1 MRGVGEFP
9 WRPLSPVCSA
19 DKSLCLSEDWPCQV
33 WSPWRLWPRRALPTT
48 RLGALCRRGD
58 GGTEGPGPSGAEPGS
73 PALLGRGRGARPVPQ
88 KGRSGRTA
96 TGGRSHGGPRR
107 LQTLSR
113 NCLPGKCRDGS
124 GALSESRPQGSRAGG
139 GVHSGVPSRA
149 EPAPRTPTRRAP
161 GPLDVAPFGA
171 AAYDVALTPEA
182 VRRCPVKKTSVM
194 FGGRKICLDLRYIG
208 IYESESLIIITESGT
223 HLMVPLNA
231 ARSAERGHREPSAAG
246 PHPRL
251 AVLCLLNNSSPASH
265 GQERSRCKLWMR
277 APRRFVPSAPLAS
290 SSRAG
295 RQSRLCQPGRLPLRE
310 KVH

>member
-58 GGTEGPGPSGAEPGS
+58 GGTAGQSRAPRPCWGVVVGLALCRRKGGQEGRRQEAGATEARGVCRPFPGTAFRGSVGTAAAPSQRAAPGAAARAAVSTRECPAGPS
-73 PALLGRGRGARPVPQ
+73 LRP
-88 KGRSGRTA
+88 R
-96 TGGRSHGGPRR
+96 
-107 LQTLSR
+107 
-113 NCLPGKCRDGS
+113 
-124 GALSESRPQGSRAGG
+124 
-139 GVHSGVPSRA
+139 
-149 EPAPRTPTRRAP
+149 PAPRTPTRRAP

-208 IYESESLIIITESGT
+208 IYESESLMIITESGT

-295 RQSRLCQPGRLPLRE
+295 RQSRLCQPRRLPLRE

>member
-73 PALLGRGRGARPVPQ
+73 LALLGRGRGARPVPQ

-124 GALSESRPQGSRAGG
+124 GALSESRPRGSCAGG

-149 EPAPRTPTRRAP
+149 EPAPAPRAP
-161 GPLDVAPFGA
+161 HSDPPRPWPFGRGS
-171 AAYDVALTPEA
+171 LWCSCL
-182 VRRCPVKKTSVM
+182 RR
-194 FGGRKICLDLRYIG
+194 
-208 IYESESLIIITESGT
+208 GT
-223 HLMVPLNA
+223 YP
-231 ARSAERGHREPSAAG
+231 
-246 PHPRL
+246 
-251 AVLCLLNNSSPASH
+251 
-265 GQERSRCKLWMR
+265 
-277 APRRFVPSAPLAS
+277 
-290 SSRAG
+290 
-295 RQSRLCQPGRLPLRE
+295 
-310 KVH
+310 

>member
-1 MRGVGEFP
+1 MAFVAAPCPPHDTPRSPVQTRRRRHRGTRPQRGRAGLPGLAGAWSWGSPCAAEREVRKDGDRRQEPRRPAASADPFLELPSGEVSGRQR
-9 WRPLSPVCSA
+9 RPLREPPPGQPRGRRCPLGSA
-19 DKSLCLSEDWPCQV
+19 QQG
-33 WSPWRLWPRRALPTT
+33 RARARAPR
-48 RLGALCRRGD
+48 
-58 GGTEGPGPSGAEPGS
+58 
-73 PALLGRGRGARPVPQ
+73 PALRPAAPLALW
-88 KGRSGRTA
+88 TW
-96 TGGRSHGGPRR
+96 
-107 LQTLSR
+107 
-113 NCLPGKCRDGS
+113 LP
-124 GALSESRPQGSRAGG
+124 LVQ
-139 GVHSGVPSRA
+139 
-149 EPAPRTPTRRAP
+149 
-161 GPLDVAPFGA
+161 L
-171 AAYDVALTPEA
+171 LTTWHLPEA

-231 ARSAERGHREPSAAG
+231 ARSAEWGHREPSAAG
-246 PHPRL
+246 PRPHL

-265 GQERSRCKLWMR
+265 GQERSCCKLWMR

>member
-1 MRGVGEFP
+1 MAFVAAPCPPHDTPRSPVQTRRRRHRGTGPQRGRAGLPGLAGAWSWGSPCAAEREVRKDGDRRQEPRRPAASADPFPELPSGEVSGRQR
-9 WRPLSPVCSA
+9 RPLREPPPGQPRGRRCPLGSA
-19 DKSLCLSEDWPCQV
+19 QQG
-33 WSPWRLWPRRALPTT
+33 RARAPR
-48 RLGALCRRGD
+48 
-58 GGTEGPGPSGAEPGS
+58 
-73 PALLGRGRGARPVPQ
+73 PAL
-88 KGRSGRTA
+88 
-96 TGGRSHGGPRR
+96 
-107 LQTLSR
+107 
-113 NCLPGKCRDGS
+113 
-124 GALSESRPQGSRAGG
+124 
-139 GVHSGVPSRA
+139 
-149 EPAPRTPTRRAP
+149 RTPTRRAP

-208 IYESESLIIITESGT
+208 IYESESLMIITESGT

-246 PHPRL
+246 PRPRL